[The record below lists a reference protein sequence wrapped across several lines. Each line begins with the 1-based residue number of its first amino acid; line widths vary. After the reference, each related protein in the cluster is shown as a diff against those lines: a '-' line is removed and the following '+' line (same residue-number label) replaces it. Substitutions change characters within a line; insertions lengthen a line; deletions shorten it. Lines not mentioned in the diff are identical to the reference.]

1 MTTTQGEGE
10 MSNSIPVL
18 VVGAGPVGLT
28 LACELA
34 RRDVPVRII
43 DKLAAP
49 TTESRAA
56 VVHART
62 LEAFSRMGVV
72 DEVIAA
78 GQRTTGLQMYADRV
92 SLGKFA
98 LDTVDSPYPFSMT
111 LPQDETERILTAR
124 LASLGVTVER
134 ETELL
139 GFEQDDSRVRA
150 HLNTGEEIDAG
161 YIAGTDG
168 GHSTV
173 REALGLHLEGSFKGE
188 TFLLGDVEADH
199 DLDRSTM
206 HTFFVTDAGPLM
218 VFPMLGRRLRLI
230 GQTDTAVS
238 PTLEQLQAVVDH
250 RTAGFKLDS
259 ARWITTFE
267 IHHAQVPQYR
277 SGRAFLAGDAAHIHS
292 PAGGQGMNTGIQDA
306 FNLGWKLAQ
315 AATQGE
321 SPGLLESYNAERH
334 PVAAHVIKVTTATT
348 DAGTDNNPLVRRV
361 RNCGVRVASGLSPI
375 AHMLAEETEETRVAY
390 HNSPIVD
397 RSHRPHHGPQPGDA
411 APDVAAVHLHHTLAQ
426 SSGAT
431 ALYIAEHGR
440 IPQPIAAGDIE
451 RHVLVA
457 EAAPS
462 TAAFDEVVADPD
474 GAVAARYGTDHRD
487 VVFVIRPDGYIA
499 SRAAGR

>member
-1 MTTTQGEGE
+1 MRPSGSSQPGSPRSASPSSEKPNC
-10 MSNSIPVL
+10 SAS
-18 VVGAGPVGLT
+18 
-28 LACELA
+28 
-34 RRDVPVRII
+34 
-43 DKLAAP
+43 
-49 TTESRAA
+49 S
-56 VVHART
+56 
-62 LEAFSRMGVV
+62 
-72 DEVIAA
+72 
-78 GQRTTGLQMYADRV
+78 RTTRAY
-92 SLGKFA
+92 
-98 LDTVDSPYPFSMT
+98 
-111 LPQDETERILTAR
+111 
-124 LASLGVTVER
+124 
-134 ETELL
+134 
-139 GFEQDDSRVRA
+139 EQ

-321 SPGLLESYNAERH
+321 SPGLSR
-334 PVAAHVIKVTTATT
+334 ATT
-348 DAGTDNNPLVRRV
+348 PSAIQSPRTSSRSRPPPRTPARTTTRWYGGCETAACVWQAASPRSPTCSPRRP
-361 RNCGVRVASGLSPI
+361 RA
-375 AHMLAEETEETRVAY
+375 RVAY

-397 RSHRPHHGPQPGDA
+397 HSHRPHRRPA
-411 APDVAAVHLHHTLAQ
+411 AGRRRARRRGRPPSPHAGAVEWRDR
-426 SSGAT
+426 
-431 ALYIAEHGR
+431 ALFAEHGR